1 MVAVVQKRAVFA
13 VWLGSGLI
21 LAASWMLNW
30 IMIIMMMGGGIF
42 VTYFEDQ
49 AGGDVVLIRS
59 GSARVKN
66 MQADGR

>member
-1 MVAVVQKRAVFA
+1 MGEVVQKRAVFA
-13 VWLGSGLI
+13 VWFGSGLI
-21 LAASWMLNW
+21 PAASWVLNW

-59 GSARVKN
+59 GAGRVKN

>member
-1 MVAVVQKRAVFA
+1 
-13 VWLGSGLI
+13 
-21 LAASWMLNW
+21 MLNW

-59 GSARVKN
+59 GAGRVKN